1 MLDESIVRDRSL
13 APQGKAKIEW
23 AAAYMPLLNAIR
35 AQFEK
40 ERPFAGMTIA
50 ISIHLEAKT
59 AYLAHVLRAGGAQVV
74 CTGCN
79 PLSTQDSI
87 AASLVEDGFSV
98 YAVHGVDM
106 DTYQS
111 HLDAALACKPHLILD
126 DGGDLLG
133 TLHTRHPELG
143 ERLIAGTEETTTG
156 VMRMR
161 RLAKQGELPYPMMAV
176 NDARCKHLFDNR
188 YGTGQSTMDAI
199 MRNTNLL
206 IAGKRIVVGGYGWC
220 ARGIAMRAKG
230 LGARVVVT
238 EVDAVRAL
246 EAAMDGFE
254 VMAMADAATVGDI
267 FITATGC
274 KDIITGAHMQN
285 MKDGALLCNAGHFDV
300 EINKQDLQNLSVRS
314 YESRPNIMAY
324 QMADGRVLHLL
335 ADGRLVN
342 IAAADGHP
350 IEIMDMSFAV
360 QALSLAYLAKHGMT
374 LQKQVYSVPE
384 EIDQQV
390 AQLKVH
396 TLGMTMDTL
405 THEQAGYIGKE
416 DA

>member
-1 MLDESIVRDRSL
+1 
-13 APQGKAKIEW
+13 
-23 AAAYMPLLNAIR
+23 
-35 AQFEK
+35 
-40 ERPFAGMTIA
+40 MTIA

-87 AASLVEDGFSV
+87 AASLAEDGFSV

-188 YGTGQSTMDAI
+188 YGTGQSTI
-199 MRNTNLL
+199 CLL
-206 IAGKRIVVGGYGWC
+206 YTSSCV
-220 ARGIAMRAKG
+220 
-230 LGARVVVT
+230 
-238 EVDAVRAL
+238 
-246 EAAMDGFE
+246 
-254 VMAMADAATVGDI
+254 
-267 FITATGC
+267 
-274 KDIITGAHMQN
+274 
-285 MKDGALLCNAGHFDV
+285 
-300 EINKQDLQNLSVRS
+300 
-314 YESRPNIMAY
+314 
-324 QMADGRVLHLL
+324 
-335 ADGRLVN
+335 
-342 IAAADGHP
+342 
-350 IEIMDMSFAV
+350 
-360 QALSLAYLAKHGMT
+360 
-374 LQKQVYSVPE
+374 
-384 EIDQQV
+384 
-390 AQLKVH
+390 
-396 TLGMTMDTL
+396 
-405 THEQAGYIGKE
+405 
-416 DA
+416 